1 MSGAAPGA
9 ELPEEADPG
18 ERDQIQ
24 DRVGGGGGGWGG
36 GRRELLDDLLA
47 AVRVDEAGGGLPRSK
62 SQMDVLA
69 GRVHGMLLGGYDNE
83 EEDGCRGG
91 SSSSSAAGPSTSS
104 SRPGPPAS
112 PASAP
117 KSAGVD
123 EIRVAFDMWEDR
135 RQRSDERREFGQ
147 IEAFISDE
155 QHRGRNL
162 RRQARVVQ
170 ASEDLRLVTELG
182 RIRDSRLSSSQGREE
197 SELQDRIAE
206 VERAHLGRKLVV
218 AKTAQMAHSD
228 CRAQFS
234 RVRAFFERMHS
245 ARLSTLEGAYQ
256 RTAKIQAIVHR
267 LRGTDPRVAA
277 LEQQTAQ
284 RIYRRKEANLNEL
297 HMAQN
302 VEEAAY
308 LESIVGMLDRVQAA
322 KEAAAT
328 ELFELQVDQLRRRR
342 EALVRR
348 ERDMHNLREE
358 ANLEMAKMVAHYVE
372 EEAQNLE
379 RDKQIHEQVDR
390 AERGKAFVAKSSN
403 TVVAVSELYDT
414 IIWNVATSK
423 LGLTESGGSSLYS
436 SEYYSDGSE
445 YYSEVDEDREDDD
458 DDEGGIQGNDKDLDE
473 DNHLLMGISEMGVM
487 DDGSMQS
494 GSSNGTPE
502 DEKLSLIGKMHI
514 SRMTKEL
521 KRKEKTLTKKIRAEI
536 KQERRSYRL
545 ASMELKQRH
554 RRNVDTILKE
564 CVIERRQRRDE
575 ITERMNALAN
585 KQELTTKSMQESI
598 EQDVKAM
605 QDAWEEHKRLEDAE
619 KSSFAK
625 AQALISAQ
633 VFHEVRNA
641 LSSVVAMSEMTS
653 TLQEDPTVSPLGL
666 ISSVNEMLEQNREVV
681 SSSNSARRMMRA
693 VPAYAPV
700 PRKAFQ
706 A

>member
-1 MSGAAPGA
+1 MSGAA
-9 ELPEEADPG
+9 PEEADPG

-24 DRVGGGGGGWGG
+24 DRVGGGGGGGLGG

-69 GRVHGMLLGGYDNE
+69 GRVHGMLLGGDDNE
-83 EEDGCRGG
+83 EEDGWGG

-104 SRPGPPAS
+104 ARPGPPAS

-117 KSAGVD
+117 ASAGVD

-135 RQRSDERREFGQ
+135 RQRSDDRREFGQ

-197 SELQDRIAE
+197 SDLQDRIAE

-245 ARLSTLEGAYQ
+245 ARLSTLEGAYR

-358 ANLEMAKMVAHYVE
+358 ATLEMAKMVAHYVE

-414 IIWNVATSK
+414 IIWTVATSK

-436 SEYYSDGSE
+436 SDYYSDGSE
-445 YYSEVDEDREDDD
+445 YYSEVDEDREDDEDDD

-494 GSSNGTPE
+494 GSSNSTRE
-502 DEKLSLIGKMHI
+502 DEMLSLLGKMHI

-521 KRKEKTLTKKIRAEI
+521 KRKEKSLTKKMRAEI

-545 ASMELKQRH
+545 ASIELKQRH
-554 RRNVDTILKE
+554 RRNVDTVLKE